1 MFWFEQL
8 LAVHPFGM
16 LWQAEHLSAAAC
28 GRTPV
33 TPSAF
38 ALLRCVLQLDSST
51 APQVLLLEHDGVHH
65 AAPDC
70 FLLRH
75 SVHLDPYSL
84 HASAVVYLAAK
95 HAMDFPLRAL
105 LVEPVLVL
113 L

>member
-1 MFWFEQL
+1 MFQSERL
-8 LAVHPFGM
+8 LAVHPSGA
-16 LWQAEHLSAAAC
+16 LWQAVSQSAAAY

-38 ALLRCVLQLDSST
+38 ALLRCVSQLGLST

-70 FLLRH
+70 FLLKH
-75 SVHLDPYSL
+75 SAHLDPYSL
-84 HASAVVYLAAK
+84 HASAVVYLAAMS
-95 HAMDFPLRAL
+95 AMDFPLRAF
-105 LVEPVLVL
+105 LVEPMLVL